1 MKQNNILNESLIRQ
15 QYMVSI
21 INKEEIDRLF
31 VELTD
36 QEKLALVTEQLEKKR
51 IERQQLEDELKEI
64 IKRQSHKQP
73 INVADLLKRSH
84 NLKPDTRGDH

>member
-1 MKQNNILNESLIRQ
+1 
-15 QYMVSI
+15 MVSI

-51 IERQQLEDELKEI
+51 IER
-64 IKRQSHKQP
+64 
-73 INVADLLKRSH
+73 
-84 NLKPDTRGDH
+84 